1 MKRDIELEA
10 TLVAKY
16 AAVGPVLDE
25 RSRRRWAAAES
36 LAIGY
41 GGDAVVSSATG
52 VARETIRKGRR
63 EIARD
68 EAPTDRIRRPGGG
81 RPRIQQD
88 QPGIQAALQ
97 ALVDP
102 LTRGDPTSPLRWT
115 CKSRAKLAAALNEQ
129 GWRVSSTTV
138 GRLLHRLGYRLQSP
152 RKRQE
157 GATHPDRN
165 AQFEHINQTADE
177 HLTAGQPVISVDT
190 KKKELVGNFKNGGRE
205 WQPKGTPPAVL
216 VHDFPTDAEGKA
228 IPYGVYDMARNEAW
242 VSVGWD
248 HDTPAFAVASIRHWW
263 HQMGCGAYPEATT
276 LFITADAGGSN
287 GYRLRAWKHELQQL
301 ADETGLT
308 IEVSHFPPGTSKW
321 NKIEQPALLS
331 HHGELARH
339 PADDVRDHR
348 RPHRERPDSHRA
360 PGPGRTRRRGVS
372 HGRYGD
378 QGRDGRTRAGPR
390 CVSRGVELQTVTP
403 IKLKTLYRSLSL
415 FRLHESIGGV
425 AAGRTEAPRVRL
437 SRREQNTIFQGPVG
451 GPQCSNTKNSAMTV
465 PSD

>member
-16 AAVGPVLDE
+16 AVVVPVLDE

-52 VARETIRKGRR
+52 LARETIRKGRR

-88 QPGIQAALQ
+88 QPGIQAALE

-115 CKSRAKLAAALNEQ
+115 CKSRAKLAAALTEQ

-165 AQFEHINQTADE
+165 AQFEHINRTADE

-190 KKKELVGNFKNGGRE
+190 KKKELVGNFKNGGQE
-205 WQPKGTPPAVL
+205 WQPKGTPTAVL

-263 HQMGCGAYPEATT
+263 QQMGCGAYPDATT

-287 GYRLRAWKHELQQL
+287 GYRLHAWKHELQQL
-301 ADETGLT
+301 ADDTGLT
-308 IEVSHFPPGTSKW
+308 IEGVRLFFVEDFSPYSW
-321 NKIEQPALLS
+321 ALF
-331 HHGELARH
+331 
-339 PADDVRDHR
+339 PADASLQWPFRRDLKQASAYRRLSGGQPSLVTAPNTFGLLPVR
-348 RPHRERPDSHRA
+348 RA
-360 PGPGRTRRRGVS
+360 PFWTFARRSG
-372 HGRYGD
+372 
-378 QGRDGRTRAGPR
+378 
-390 CVSRGVELQTVTP
+390 
-403 IKLKTLYRSLSL
+403 
-415 FRLHESIGGV
+415 
-425 AAGRTEAPRVRL
+425 
-437 SRREQNTIFQGPVG
+437 
-451 GPQCSNTKNSAMTV
+451 TV
-465 PSD
+465 PWEGEADLRWL

>member
-16 AAVGPVLDE
+16 AAVEPVLDE

-36 LAIGY
+36 RAIGY

-52 VARETIRKGRR
+52 LARETIRKGRR
-63 EIARD
+63 EISRD

-88 QPGIQAALQ
+88 QPGIQAALE

-263 HQMGCGAYPEATT
+263 HQMGCGRLPRGHDPVHHGRCGREQRVSVARLEACASTVGRRDRT
-276 LFITADAGGSN
+276 DHRGESFSTRHQQVEQD
-287 GYRLRAWKHELQQL
+287 RA
-301 ADETGLT
+301 
-308 IEVSHFPPGTSKW
+308 
-321 NKIEQPALLS
+321 PALLS

-372 HGRYGD
+372 DGRYGD
-378 QGRDGRTRAGPR
+378 QGTDGRTRAGPR
-390 CVSRGVELQTVTP
+390 CVSRGMELQTVTP
-403 IKLKTLYRSLSL
+403 MKLTTLYRSLSQPPAGSSED
-415 FRLHESIGGV
+415 RLGFEGWIW
-425 AAGRTEAPRVRL
+425 
-437 SRREQNTIFQGPVG
+437 
-451 GPQCSNTKNSAMTV
+451 
-465 PSD
+465 